1 MSGLQTGATLEMRC
15 ASEARSALRLDLVS
29 LPAGASLSNLLYFA
43 QRYEE
48 AMQQAVYVLEIDP
61 TFYCAY
67 MDLGRAGEQQE
78 KFSQAIAAFRKPVV
92 ASGRSPAYLGDL
104 AHAYALARERTKAAQ
119 LLQELQKLS
128 KKRHVAL
135 YAIAVVF
142 AGFRDKEGTLAWLEK
157 AYSARDEMLSFLRV
171 DPRLDFLRAD
181 PRFQDLVRRM
191 EFPA

>member
-1 MSGLQTGATLEMRC
+1 MRGLQTGATLELRG
-15 ASEARSALRLDLVS
+15 ASEARS
-29 LPAGASLSNLLYFA
+29 
-43 QRYEE
+43 
-48 AMQQAVYVLEIDP
+48 
-61 TFYCAY
+61 
-67 MDLGRAGEQQE
+67 
-78 KFSQAIAAFRKPVV
+78 
-92 ASGRSPAYLGDL
+92 SGRSPAYLGDL

>member
-1 MSGLQTGATLEMRC
+1 MSGLQTAATLEMRC

-48 AMQQAVYVLEIDP
+48 AMQQADHVLEIDP
-61 TFYCAY
+61 TFYRAY
-67 MDLGRAGEQQE
+67 MDLGRACEQQE
-78 KFSQAIAAFRKPVV
+78 KFSQAIAAFRKTVV

-104 AHAYALARERTKAAQ
+104 AHAYALARERTKPAQ
-119 LLQELQKLS
+119 LLQELQELS
-128 KKRHVAL
+128 KKRHVAP

-142 AGFRDKEGTLAWLEK
+142 AGLRDKEGTLAWLEK

-171 DPRLDFLRAD
+171 DPRLAFLRAD